1 LVQGTASHGVSCP
14 RSKRSSIWI
23 DGCSTTRLITRH
35 RRHCRFWPLSTS
47 HLCARML
54 CTLGFAGDLGFE
66 RNAPFAFAV
75 VCACGVNIWHCEKTV
90 RIRIQLLRMKK
101 EQIAVRERTKPR
113 RQLAA
118 FTTFM
123 VDCCDSLCYQ
133 QQQNHSCLTRLLI
146 AKSGDPRRNLLGAVV
161 HWRRETHTHHYC
173 LEKSLLCVIV
183 VWDCGRLWSIRATWQ
198 YPSHASGRARH
209 FWLYEVLDVQRRMPN
224 IVS

>member
-1 LVQGTASHGVSCP
+1 
-14 RSKRSSIWI
+14 
-23 DGCSTTRLITRH
+23 
-35 RRHCRFWPLSTS
+35 
-47 HLCARML
+47 ML

-198 YPSHASGRARH
+198 YPPGPFTCQRPSTPFLVVRGVGRPAAHAEYRVMNANAPWQRACHIHGAASCHSEDWRRMTSIARSMTCQLLEQSHAKRS
-209 FWLYEVLDVQRRMPN
+209 L
-224 IVS
+224 